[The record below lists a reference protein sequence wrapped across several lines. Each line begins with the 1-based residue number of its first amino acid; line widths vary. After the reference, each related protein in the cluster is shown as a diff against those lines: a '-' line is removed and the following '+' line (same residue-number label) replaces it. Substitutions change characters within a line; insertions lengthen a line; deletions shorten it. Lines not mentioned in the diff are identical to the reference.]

1 MFILVSLI
9 SLSAC
14 GTLRRVSPD
23 CGVTFLFSIEKGRP
37 NDADC
42 YKNILF
48 QFHSQNQEP
57 DGDFHGVSVADMK
70 TGSTLQFLHLGFD
83 PNFHNSSITVLED
96 KQGDPLIYASENY
109 APNKFYN
116 IIVYSLKNEAGA
128 FAIVPIR
135 TIRMPDPERLGIH
148 YPHAV
153 PTKDGKHIW
162 IEGYSTDH
170 KESVFLLFDMP
181 AANDTVVHMAGP
193 LSEFRLPKKEV
204 TDQAYCVRG
213 DLIYQVVGVKGNS
226 WLRII
231 NNRKGRLVQDVFLP
245 ELGLD
250 AEPEAVFFWK
260 NKLCLSFSDKDTKIY
275 TIDL

>member
-1 MFILVSLI
+1 M

-14 GTLRRVSPD
+14 STHRGVSHD
-23 CGVTFLFSIEKGRP
+23 GAVTFLCSIAKGRP

-42 YKNILF
+42 HKNILF
-48 QFHSQNQEP
+48 QFHAQNQEP
-57 DGDFHGVSVADMK
+57 EEDFHGVSIADLK
-70 TGSTLQFLHLGFD
+70 TGKTLQFLHLGFN
-83 PNFHNSSITVLED
+83 PNFHNSSITVLEN
-96 KQGDPLIYASENY
+96 KRGVPLIYASENY
-109 APNKFYN
+109 APNDFYN
-116 IIVYSLKNEAGA
+116 IIVYSLKREAGA

-162 IEGYSTDH
+162 IEGYSTDQ

-181 AANDTVVHMAGP
+181 AANDSVTQMAGP

-213 DLIYQVVGVKGNS
+213 NLIYQVVGVKGNS

-231 NNRKGRLVQDVFLP
+231 DNRKGRLVQDVFLP
-245 ELGLD
+245 DLGLD

-260 NKLCLSFSDKDTKIY
+260 KRLCISFSDEGTKIY